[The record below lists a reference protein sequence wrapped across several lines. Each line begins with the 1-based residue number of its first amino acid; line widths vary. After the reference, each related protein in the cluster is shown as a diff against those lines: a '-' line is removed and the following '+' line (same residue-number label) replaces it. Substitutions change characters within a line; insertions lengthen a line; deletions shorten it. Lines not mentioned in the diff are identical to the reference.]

1 MCEEVAD
8 VEIAGEDDLGAR
20 QVLERAAHDEVR
32 GREDDERGVVEPDRV
47 HQPDGDAGLRL
58 LDGEPVD
65 DSDSA
70 LICFLAERGAKR
82 EAAHLLG
89 HALRVAPRVRTENDG
104 PALHGRLPRAPVSRA
119 AGSFLAVGLGAAA
132 GYGLPGLRRCGAL
145 ARVRELADE
154 GLVHDGRVH
163 FLRENQLRQP
173 DVALT
178 RAGGIEQ
185 GSVEVVGLLC
195 GRRGLLGSA
204 LPRRRFSLCHQTFL
218 PVGLPEGPFTFMRLV
233 DWRTRT
239 SAPFAPGT
247 PPLTKIRF
255 RSGST
260 RTTL

>member
-82 EAAHLLG
+82 EAAHLLR

-104 PALHGRLPRAPVSRA
+104 PALHGRLPRAAVSRA
-119 AGSFLAVGLGAAA
+119 SGSFLAVGLGAAA
-132 GYGLPGLRRCGAL
+132 GHGLPCLRRCGAL

-154 GLVHDGRVH
+154 GLVHDRRVH
-163 FLRENQLRQP
+163 ALGEDQFRQP
-173 DVALT
+173 DVALA

-185 GSVEVVGLLC
+185 ESVEVVGLLARC
-195 GRRGLLGSA
+195 GLLDGA
-204 LPRRRFSLCHQTFL
+204 LTRRLVNLSEQTFL
-218 PVGLPEGPFTFMRLV
+218 PVDFPDGPFTFIRLV

-255 RSGST
+255 RSGSA